1 MSEKYDFKYL
11 IPKIWTLDM
20 DGDGSDGADAEI
32 GLEIALVEV
41 TIWAIIDLN
50 PSFLKYNLYYINHS
64 KEMID
69 DVNDPQK
76 SESESECEAPSL
88 VGGSFVEMDSSCESF
103 NDLETYSGSST
114 SE

>member
-1 MSEKYDFKYL
+1 
-11 IPKIWTLDM
+11 M
-20 DGDGSDGADAEI
+20 DDDGSDGADAEI

-41 TIWAIIDLN
+41 CLTNVCLFD
-50 PSFLKYNLYYINHS
+50 INDF
-64 KEMID
+64 KEMMD